1 MDEPRKFD
9 LVKRTVDYAVGICRL
24 YEDMR
29 GRGRNAHIA
38 DQTMR
43 AGTAVAANY
52 AEATAAESHDDF
64 IHKMR
69 ICLKELNETLTW
81 LRIIAAMDYAEPER
95 RRELGKET
103 NELIRIFSASIR
115 TTRTV
120 RH

>member
-1 MDEPRKFD
+1 MS
-9 LVKRTVDYAVGICRL
+9 AVGICRL
-24 YEDMR
+24 YEEMR

-43 AGTAVAANY
+43 SGTAVAANY

-81 LRIIAAMDYAEPER
+81 LRIITAMDYADQER
-95 RRELGKET
+95 CRELGKET